1 MLTFVHAYTKPLAAT
16 LLENKV
22 PAYIFLLNIVGYI
35 GISYYES
42 YYMHTLLQDMEE
54 YIEVFA
60 QFSGGSANDTCFNPT
75 LNLNANMFSTLGETT
90 LRNSI
95 LIGIF
100 GAVKYVGMM
109 ALKPLFLSGAIHTL
123 TYSLQLTIINKW
135 LGGTKN
141 NQLGIAIINP
151 EIAQE
156 SIEIITTYAGNYVES
171 IVKRGMILFDILNI
185 SRKLTEI
192 YGISQNLE
200 SQDLDSNVMVITLVT
215 CSLYAFINC
224 FLAERAKKYG
234 DRKLKLTQELN
245 ANIIYNAHNA
255 LSIETRQATSQ
266 EYLNLKSLLEKITL
280 SSSGDSLV
288 KLAIG
293 ATGLLFAYN
302 TDYFVI
308 WGAIESVIKYPHLY
322 FELKIIGKSIMQ
334 LSYNIW
340 QAFEKFSSS
349 TAMSY
354 TSNKILNFLNSIEEY
369 EALIAN
375 RKDFKLNENKDNK
388 LSVNLCLRYPD
399 DKNSS
404 SYKILI
410 NKLEKTFEPGK
421 VYGIIGE
428 SGSGKSSLFN
438 SLIGINPYTT
448 GKVNI
453 TARKNIVYIPQKVIL
468 KNNLNF
474 FDTIF
479 YPKVQGY
486 YTEFK
491 YYDDLK
497 REIDLLISDLKLRE
511 VYERSKMINNW
522 SKSLSGGEEQRVG
535 VLQALVSCYIV
546 SKKSKNC
553 NIVLLLD
560 EALNSLDPK
569 LQHKVFS
576 VIKNRTEKL
585 NLTTLNIDHSDK
597 DKLNERYNENIVDF
611 NQLIKENKDKSRT
624 TRH

>member
-1 MLTFVHAYTKPLAAT
+1 MLNFSSSFPSKMLTSAHAYTKPLVLT
-16 LLENKV
+16 LLENKI
-22 PAYIFLLNIVGYI
+22 PACIFLLNIVGYI

-60 QFSGGSANDTCFNPT
+60 QFSGGSANDACLNPT
-75 LNLNANMFSTLGETT
+75 LNLNANMFSTLGETA
-90 LRNSI
+90 LRDSI
-95 LIGIF
+95 LVGIF

-151 EIAQE
+151 EIAHE
-156 SIEIITTYAGNYVES
+156 AREIITTYAGNYVES

-192 YGISQNLE
+192 YGISQDLE
-200 SQDLDSNVMVITLVT
+200 IQGLDSNAMVITLVT
-215 CSLYAFINC
+215 CSVYAFINC
-224 FLAERAKKYG
+224 FLAGRAKEYG

-245 ANIIYNAHNA
+245 ANIIYNTHNA

-266 EYLNLKSLLEKITL
+266 EYLNLKSLLEKVTL

-288 KLAIG
+288 KSAIG

-354 TSNKILNFLNSIEEY
+354 TSNKIINFLNSIEEY

-375 RKDFKLNENKDNK
+375 RKDFKLNESSENK

-399 DKNSS
+399 AKNSI
-404 SYKILI
+404 SYKILV
-410 NKLEKTFEPGK
+410 NKVEKTFEPGK

-428 SGSGKSSLFN
+428 SGSGKSSFFN

-448 GKVNI
+448 GKVSI
-453 TARKNIVYIPQKVIL
+453 TTRKNIIYIPQKVIL

-479 YPKVQGY
+479 YPKVQEDY
-486 YTEFK
+486 IESK
-491 YYDDLK
+491 YYNDLK
-497 REIDLLISDLKLRE
+497 GEIDLLVSDLKLGE
-511 VYERSKMINNW
+511 VYERSKRINNW
-522 SKSLSGGEEQRVG
+522 SESLSGGEEQRVG
-535 VLQALVSCYIV
+535 VLQALVSCYIA
-546 SKKSKNC
+546 SKESKDG
-553 NIVLLLD
+553 NIVLL
-560 EALNSLDPK
+560 P
-569 LQHKVFS
+569 
-576 VIKNRTEKL
+576 
-585 NLTTLNIDHSDK
+585 
-597 DKLNERYNENIVDF
+597 
-611 NQLIKENKDKSRT
+611 
-624 TRH
+624 